1 MLRAFAS
8 RVLRSADRQTIA
20 LPAQRI
26 TVDAMNQA
34 VLRVQ
39 VDYGPFG
46 EMIRAVRSLR
56 KGELVFFL
64 TGDLVGAPNKYTIQ
78 LSSDQ
83 HVLTRRALWRLVN
96 HSCEPNI
103 VVDVANRRMIAARDI
118 EAGEEL
124 TFDYNTTEWSM
135 ASPFDCGCGTA
146 ACVGVVQGFRHL
158 TGAQRARI
166 AGRLS
171 PYLATRI
178 DDPA

>member
-1 MLRAFAS
+1 M
-8 RVLRSADRQTIA
+8 
-20 LPAQRI
+20 
-26 TVDAMNQA
+26 
-34 VLRVQ
+34 RVQ

-64 TGDLVGAPNKYTIQ
+64 TGDIVGAANKYTIQ
-78 LSSDQ
+78 LSADQ

-96 HSCEPNI
+96 HSCDPN
-103 VVDVANRRMIAARDI
+103 VMVDVPNRRMVAARDI

-135 ASPFDCGCGTA
+135 ASPFPCGCGQDG
-146 ACVGVVQGFRHL
+146 CVGTIRGFRYLSHAERL
-158 TGAQRARI
+158 RI

-171 PYLATRI
+171 PYLAARI
-178 DDPA
+178 DDQG